1 VTTRKSSNDPTAE
14 QLPADQPVA
23 GQLPAD
29 QDDDLEINND
39 LPDTE
44 PIDESPADEK
54 GERGRSEEARA
65 NAPGQQKKREDPNT
79 YPDPDNPPHTP

>member
-1 VTTRKSSNDPTAE
+1 VTTRKNQPDDPTAE
-14 QLPADQPVA
+14 QLPADQPI
-23 GQLPAD
+23 PE
-29 QDDDLEINND
+29 DDPEINND

-44 PIDESPADEK
+44 PIDESPADEQ
-54 GERGRSEEARA
+54 GNRGRSEEARA

>member
-1 VTTRKSSNDPTAE
+1 VTRKSQPNDPTAE
-14 QLPADQPVA
+14 QLPADQPVEV
-23 GQLPAD
+23 D
-29 QDDDLEINND
+29 EEINND

-54 GERGRSEEARA
+54 GERGNSAEALA
-65 NAPGQQKKREDPNT
+65 NAPGQQKKRVDPNT

>member
-1 VTTRKSSNDPTAE
+1 MTTRKSSNDPTAE

-23 GQLPAD
+23 DNELPDD
-29 QDDDLEINND
+29 QPEVNND

-54 GERGRSEEARA
+54 GNRGKSEEAHA

-79 YPDPDNPPHTP
+79 YPDPENPPHTP